1 MNSSHHAILVLITI
15 LTCFVLNSY
24 FNSSEKF
31 TYSSVNSTYTPNSI
45 NLKKTIPINQYA
57 KK

>member
-1 MNSSHHAILVLITI
+1 MNSSQHAILVLITI

-31 TYSSVNSTYTPNSI
+31 TYTPNNI
-45 NLKKTIPINQYA
+45 NLQKKIPINKYA